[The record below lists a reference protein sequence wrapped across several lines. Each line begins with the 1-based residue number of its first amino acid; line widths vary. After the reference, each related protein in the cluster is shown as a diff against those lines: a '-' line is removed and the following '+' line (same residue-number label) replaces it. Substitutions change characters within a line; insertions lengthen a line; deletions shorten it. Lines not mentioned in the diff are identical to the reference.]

1 MAIGLVQ
8 STLLVLLSVSIP
20 ASPSSPWLASVLLV
34 DVSVLARSI
43 FAENKQEDKYI
54 NHYIP

>member
-1 MAIGLVQ
+1 
-8 STLLVLLSVSIP
+8 
-20 ASPSSPWLASVLLV
+20 VLLV